1 MLNYSRWKLVILLHV
16 AHAASLF
23 PQTLL
28 IETRDEVSR
37 QAMEMR
43 RRIQITSLETG
54 IMDILFDEGYIVF
67 DRISIK
73 DKKSAAVMD
82 REAIEFAVEQEADL
96 LLVIVPNERGTSWRL
111 VQIENARGMSY
122 GFADISIIELGGSE
136 MKRWITLGNSL
147 AASVLSKLEE
157 TQPVDAGLSRQEEIG
172 RYR

>member
-1 MLNYSRWKLVILLHV
+1 
-16 AHAASLF
+16 
-23 PQTLL
+23 
-28 IETRDEVSR
+28 
-37 QAMEMR
+37 
-43 RRIQITSLETG
+43 
-54 IMDILFDEGYIVF
+54 MDILFDEGYIVF

-111 VQIENARGMSY
+111 VQIENAREMSY